1 MKTILTIIALL
12 TAVSHGQV
20 TTASLLQLIANPE
33 KFDGKTVVVEGV
45 TNIDFEG
52 NAIYLSKEHW
62 KHSISSFGVWLDLDP
77 KLAKD
82 RKWANG
88 LYCVI
93 KATFRAGDRGHMGLF
108 MGSLTEVS
116 MFDLREAISPD
127 DVSKRQKEAQQV
139 GTDQPATA
147 PQLKSEGKENPK
159 PESEVRPR

>member
-1 MKTILTIIALL
+1 MKTLIIAIVLIAGVAL
-12 TAVSHGQV
+12 GQAP
-20 TTASLLQLIANPE
+20 TASLIQLIANPE

-45 TNIDFEG
+45 TNVEFEG

-62 KHSISSFGVWLDLDP
+62 KHSIPSFGIWLDLDP

-93 KATFRAGDRGHMGLF
+93 KATFRAGDRGHMGLY

-116 MFDLREAISPD
+116 MFQVREAISPEK
-127 DVSKRQKEAQQV
+127 VSKRQKEAQQDS
-139 GTDQPATA
+139 GGQPAIR
-147 PQLKSEGKENPK
+147 
-159 PESEVRPR
+159 PEAK